1 MDNLPNGGKVV
12 IVDDRFQEIL
22 PLINILNKNAI
33 PVIYYSGRA
42 SELPIKPLHGI
53 RLFFLDLR
61 FSTNTDTKTIVS
73 NACNI
78 LQTILGEN
86 NGPYLLIIW
95 SSTGT
100 DYKEELENAG
110 IPILYLEID
119 QQIDS
124 FEQIRTRVQS
134 FMEML
139 ICSAPGMLGMHCR
152 GLLPGKERGGH
163 DVFRDRYRIVIL
175 QGSTAG

>member
-12 IVDDRFQEIL
+12 IVDDCFQEIL

-42 SELPIKPLHGI
+42 NELPIKPLQGI

-78 LQTILGEN
+78 LLICKTYFH
-86 NGPYLLIIW
+86 PYLIRC
-95 SSTGT
+95 GT
-100 DYKEELENAG
+100 Y
-110 IPILYLEID
+110 YLQTSGVEVTY
-119 QQIDS
+119 S
-124 FEQIRTRVQS
+124 
-134 FMEML
+134 
-139 ICSAPGMLGMHCR
+139 
-152 GLLPGKERGGH
+152 
-163 DVFRDRYRIVIL
+163 
-175 QGSTAG
+175 

>member
-12 IVDDRFQEIL
+12 IVDDCFQEIL

-42 SELPIKPLHGI
+42 NESPIKPLHGI

-78 LQTILGEN
+78 LQTILEK
-86 NGPYLLIIW
+86 IM
-95 SSTGT
+95 
-100 DYKEELENAG
+100 
-110 IPILYLEID
+110 
-119 QQIDS
+119 
-124 FEQIRTRVQS
+124 VH
-134 FMEML
+134 
-139 ICSAPGMLGMHCR
+139 IC
-152 GLLPGKERGGH
+152 
-163 DVFRDRYRIVIL
+163 
-175 QGSTAG
+175 